1 MKEPKS
7 AKWIIPK
14 EELVRHSSSRF
25 SSFVKD
31 KDFDDLNNLMM
42 NFLHFVC
49 KRRIIK
55 DQDFEVIYNDLALK
69 FPQHKGEVKKI
80 MI

>member
-7 AKWIIPK
+7 IRWIMPK
-14 EELVRHSSSRF
+14 EELGRGCGSKF
-25 SSFVKD
+25 SSFVKER
-31 KDFDDLNNLMM
+31 DFEDLTNLMM

-49 KRRIIK
+49 KRRIVK
-55 DQDFEVIYNDLALK
+55 DQDFEAIFNDLALK
-69 FPQHKGEVKKI
+69 FPQHKAEVKKI